1 MATQAT
7 TSSVAKLHLKDGTTD
22 VRKPESLTTRALR
35 RLRRDKLTLIALAVL
50 SILVLMA
57 FLAPVFERT
66 LGVSYTDVQTDKT
79 FLPYGSAPHI
89 LGTDDLGRDHFA
101 RLLYAGRVSL
111 SIAALAAL
119 LSLAIGVTLG
129 MITGYYGGFI
139 DDFNNWFIATLTS
152 IPSLFLLLI
161 ISALFLRQSTDS
173 GVIPLIIVLGF
184 LGWTGTARL
193 VRGETLSLRERDYVI
208 AARSMGAGA
217 GRIMFIHILP
227 NLFSVIII
235 TLMIDIGALILT
247 EATLSFL
254 GLGVKP
260 PEPTWGNMLQAAR
273 EYFTRGVHLV
283 IMPGLLIF
291 ITVLCLYVIGD
302 GLRDAFDPTSKD

>member
-1 MATQAT
+1 MASQATQN
-7 TSSVAKLHLKDGTTD
+7 SVAKLKVEGQYTD
-22 VRKPESLTTRALR
+22 FTKPESLTTRALR
-35 RLRRDKLTLIALAVL
+35 RLRRDSLTLLAIGVLLFMVVMAL
-50 SILVLMA
+50 
-57 FLAPVFERT
+57 LAPVFESS
-66 LGVSYTDVQTDKT
+66 LGVSYTAVNTGKT
-79 FLPYGSAPHI
+79 FLTYGSYPHV

-111 SIAALAAL
+111 SIAGLAAL
-119 LSLAIGVTLG
+119 LSLAIGVALG
-129 MITGYYGGFI
+129 MITGYYGGII
-139 DDFNNWFIATLTS
+139 DDLMNWFIATLTS

-173 GVIPLIIVLGF
+173 GVVPLILVLGF

-217 GRIMFIHILP
+217 IRLMFVHILP

-235 TLMIDIGALILT
+235 TLMIDVGALILT

-273 EYFTRGVHLV
+273 EYFNRGVHLV